1 MRVCMTEPI
10 AEVEPAPRK
19 APVPHRIVDLVTAHI
34 NQKLGQV
41 PGHVVT
47 KSIPL
52 WDNHWRVNVFVR
64 ENSDGLIDN
73 IRIRHSFF
81 VTTDKLGVII
91 GCSADG
97 DKPRKLWKEVT

>member
-1 MRVCMTEPI
+1 MPACMTKPI
-10 AEVEPAPRK
+10 AESQPAARK
-19 APVPHRIVDLVTAHI
+19 APAPHHNVDVVTAHI
-34 NQKLGQV
+34 NQKLGRV

-81 VTTDKLGVII
+81 VTTDKLGVITR
-91 GCSADG
+91 CVADG
-97 DKPRKLWKEVT
+97 EPHP